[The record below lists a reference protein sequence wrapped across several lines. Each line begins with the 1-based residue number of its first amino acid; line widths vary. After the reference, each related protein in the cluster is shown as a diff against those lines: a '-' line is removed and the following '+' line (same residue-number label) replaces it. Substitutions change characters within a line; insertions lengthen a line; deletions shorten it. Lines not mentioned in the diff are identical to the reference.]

1 MSKVKKAMATI
12 ICAIAIMCCTT
23 QATTVSAA
31 TANMPYSYN
40 WVDDSNG
47 NKHIQFYEFDKN
59 LNSYRITRRVMMKNK
74 NVYSNSG
81 ALLYSNVKEA
91 GYSVAGD
98 LYVIL
103 STGNVEKLTYA
114 GKKVSYKINAVKL
127 NFDTEDL
134 VVTILVT
141 GKGNVKLSDLA
152 NIVSPTPT
160 PSPSPSPTPSPANPT
175 PTPSPITP
183 TPTPAKAKNRVER
196 TDANGSQKVIAYQN
210 NKKKMQL
217 LISGS
222 KVLNETVSVRLSD
235 TTKGAKF
242 LGIDAQYSVYLS
254 ETDGTLYRFKFGNW
268 YSAESMTING
278 EVVSVT
284 NDNNGFIVSIKT
296 TKGTTY
302 KVSNLNK
309 PSVWKAKKTYSVNKG
324 TYATLYTKGTS
335 SSKTLKLSKGTLYL
349 NGKKVTNK
357 VTKFGFINAKKFV
370 LLKSGKVYTAS
381 ISSPSK
387 IKVVNSKK
395 KGNFKPGKLGLIT
408 TATIGG
414 KSVKLS

>member
-1 MSKVKKAMATI
+1 MSEKLKKMATTI
-12 ICAIAIMCCTT
+12 VLTIAVLCTA
-23 QATTVSAA
+23 QNVSAA
-31 TANMPYSYN
+31 TVAKAPYGYS

-47 NKHIQFYEFDKN
+47 NKHIQFYEYTKN
-59 LNSYRITRRVMMKNK
+59 TYMITRRVIIKNK
-74 NVYSNSG
+74 NVYSYDG
-81 ALLYSNVKEA
+81 KLLYSNVKEA
-91 GYSVAGD
+91 GYSDAGD

-114 GKKVSYKINAVKL
+114 GKKVSYKVNAVKL
-127 NFDTEDL
+127 NFDAEDL
-134 VVTILVT
+134 VVTVLVT
-141 GKGNVKLSDLA
+141 GKGNVKLADLA
-152 NIVSPTPT
+152 NITNPT
-160 PSPSPSPTPSPANPT
+160 PSPSPSPSPTPTPANPT
-175 PTPSPITP
+175 PTPSPVTP

-335 SSKTLKLSKGTLYL
+335 SSKTLKLSKDTLYL

>member
-1 MSKVKKAMATI
+1 MSKAKKAMATI
-12 ICAIAIMCCTT
+12 ICAIAILCCTT
-23 QATTVSAA
+23 QTTVSAA

-47 NKHIQFYEFDKN
+47 NKHIQFYEYTKN
-59 LNSYRITRRVMMKNK
+59 TYMITRRVIIKNK
-74 NVYSNSG
+74 NVYSYTGELMYTS
-81 ALLYSNVKEA
+81 VKEA
-91 GYSVAGD
+91 GYSSSGD

-103 STGNVEKLTYA
+103 STGNVEKMTYT
-114 GKKVSYKINAVKL
+114 GKKVSYKVNAVKL
-127 NFDTEDL
+127 NFDAEDL
-134 VVTILVT
+134 VTTVLVT
-141 GKGNVKLSDLA
+141 GKGNVKLADLA
-152 NIVSPTPT
+152 NINPTPT
-160 PSPSPSPTPSPANPT
+160 PSPSPTPSPVTPT
-175 PTPSPITP
+175 PTPSPVTP

-210 NKKKMQL
+210 NKNKMQL

-242 LGIDAQYSVYLS
+242 LGIDAHYSVYLS